1 MTPITIG
8 IDFGTSNC
16 AASWINPA
24 TDMPEPVRFKDT
36 GSEKM
41 PSVVHIS
48 SSGKISVG
56 VTPFNNLE
64 EASFMEGDERDEVM
78 NNTITSIKTRMMQ
91 GNVTLRPG
99 KSYTDDEIISFI
111 LKKVREQISVS
122 CSIPESS
129 MEKVI
134 LTIPVRF
141 DLWKQDML
149 KHAAALAGFKKVKLL
164 KEPESAAIYAIKKGL
179 VPKTGKGLIVYD
191 FGAGTFDVSYVQIQ
205 DEKTLYMPIPSEG
218 EICGGDDIDALL
230 YNDWDKYLKETK
242 GRSISPDPEEI
253 DLAFRYRCRREK
265 EQISRNDIA
274 DYVAEM
280 IPGVGRVRREMS
292 LTKFNT
298 LIEPV
303 INKTIARTQIV
314 LDQIKAKKLP
324 LTHAILIGGSSRL
337 PMVQE
342 KLQELLG
349 SKVQVISTGDMDIA
363 VAVGAMYSTQVSVKQ
378 PTPTPETKAKPTPPP
393 IPKSQSQVTSHFCI
407 HCGTPILS
415 SQKFCMKCGKPNYSY
430 RP

>member
-1 MTPITIG
+1 MTPITVG

-24 TDMPEPVRFKDT
+24 TKLPEPVRFKDT

-56 VTPFNNLE
+56 LTPFNNLE
-64 EASFMEGDERDEVM
+64 EASFMEGEERDEVM
-78 NNTITSIKTRMMQ
+78 NNTITSIKTKMMQ

-99 KSYTDDEIISFI
+99 KSYKDDEIISFI

-129 MEKVI
+129 MENVV
-134 LTIPVRF
+134 LTTPVKF
-141 DLWKQDML
+141 EEWKKDML

-179 VPKTGKGLIVYD
+179 VPTTGKGLLVYD
-191 FGAGTFDVSYVQIQ
+191 FGAGTFDVTYVQIQ

-218 EICGGDDIDALL
+218 EVCGGDDIDALL
-230 YNDWDKYLKETK
+230 YNDWDKYLKEVK

-292 LTKFNT
+292 LDKFNT
-298 LIEPV
+298 LIEPI
-303 INKTIARTQIV
+303 INKTIAKTQIV
-314 LDQIKAKKLP
+314 LDQVKAKKLP

-363 VAVGAMYSTQVSVKQ
+363 VAVGAMYSTQIKIEKPI
-378 PTPTPETKAKPTPPP
+378 PTPGPKPGPAPTPK
-393 IPKSQSQVTSHFCI
+393 PKVTSHFCI
-407 HCGTPILS
+407 QCGNPILS
-415 SQKFCMKCGKPNYSY
+415 SQKFCMKCGKSNYSY

>member
-1 MTPITIG
+1 MTPITVG

-24 TDMPEPVRFKDT
+24 TKLPEPVRFKDT

-179 VPKTGKGLIVYD
+179 VPKTGKGLICSMIYCSH
-191 FGAGTFDVSYVQIQ
+191 FIHSIFF
-205 DEKTLYMPIPSEG
+205 
-218 EICGGDDIDALL
+218 EICRK
-230 YNDWDKYLKETK
+230 N
-242 GRSISPDPEEI
+242 P
-253 DLAFRYRCRREK
+253 
-265 EQISRNDIA
+265 
-274 DYVAEM
+274 AE
-280 IPGVGRVRREMS
+280 
-292 LTKFNT
+292 L
-298 LIEPV
+298 
-303 INKTIARTQIV
+303 
-314 LDQIKAKKLP
+314 
-324 LTHAILIGGSSRL
+324 
-337 PMVQE
+337 
-342 KLQELLG
+342 
-349 SKVQVISTGDMDIA
+349 
-363 VAVGAMYSTQVSVKQ
+363 
-378 PTPTPETKAKPTPPP
+378 
-393 IPKSQSQVTSHFCI
+393 
-407 HCGTPILS
+407 
-415 SQKFCMKCGKPNYSY
+415 
-430 RP
+430 